1 LSVLL
6 GNTDREGRS
15 RRKKMYGLMN
25 QDPARLS
32 LSNFLAHET
41 SDPLEPPPSFTHWMQ
56 QATFAAELYEPELL
70 ASADARTTI
79 NYNGKPR
86 AVINLCSYNYLGLAN
101 HPEVIAAAHAALKTH
116 GLGACGSPVLS
127 GMTDLHRELERR
139 VAKFLGR
146 EDAML
151 FNSGFGGALGT
162 ISGLLRKTDVAILD
176 NRSHLSLRD
185 GAVLS
190 RCRTEKFE
198 HNDPTSLDAALARQ
212 KGRRQLVI
220 VEGIYSM
227 DGDFGNLAALLDVAE
242 FYGASVFIDEAHSM
256 LACGEHGR
264 GAAEKFGVEERVPL
278 VYGTFSK
285 AFGALGGF
293 VAGSRETLQYLRFY
307 AHPYVY
313 SCALPPVV
321 IAAILKALELGTGRP
336 ELRAKLWENADY
348 FHAQLR
354 NIGID
359 TGKSTTYIMPLVIG
373 DRERM
378 YRLGHELRRRG
389 LWVAPIDYPAVPQ
402 NKICFRA
409 CVTAKHTRADLDEAL
424 NILDDALKGDSKI
437 KAATFRLRCKMSEL
451 AVRMS
456 S

>member
-1 LSVLL
+1 
-6 GNTDREGRS
+6 
-15 RRKKMYGLMN
+15 MN
-25 QDPARLS
+25 QDPAKLS
-32 LSNFLAHET
+32 LSNFLVGE
-41 SDPLEPPPSFTHWMQ
+41 SNDPLQAPASFTNWMRVG
-56 QATFAAELYEPELL
+56 AWAVELYEPELL
-70 ASADARTTI
+70 ASADARTVI
-79 NYNGKPR
+79 NYGGKPR
-86 AVINLCSYNYLGLAN
+86 SVINLCSYNYLGLAN
-101 HPEVIAAAHAALKTH
+101 HPEVLVAAHEALRTH
-116 GLGACGSPVLS
+116 GLGACGSPMLS

-162 ISGLLRKTDVAILD
+162 ISGLLRKTDVALLD

-198 HNDPTSLDAALARQ
+198 HNDPASLDTALSRQ
-212 KGRRQLVI
+212 GGRRQLVI

-227 DGDFGNLAALLDVAE
+227 DGDFGNLPELLAVAQSH
-242 FYGASVFIDEAHSM
+242 GASVFIDEAHSM

-264 GAAEKFGVEERVPL
+264 GAAEKFGVEEHVPL

-321 IAAILKALELGTGRP
+321 IAAILKALELGTGQP
-336 ELRAKLWENADY
+336 ELRTQLWENADY

-354 NIGID
+354 SLGLD
-359 TGKSTTYIMPLVIG
+359 AGASTTYVMPIVIG

-389 LWVAPIDYPAVPQ
+389 LWVAPVDYPAVPQ
-402 NKICFRA
+402 HKICFRA

-424 NILDDALKGDSKI
+424 NILADTLVPAALQKQS
-437 KAATFRLRCKMSEL
+437 A
-451 AVRMS
+451 
-456 S
+456 

>member
-1 LSVLL
+1 VY
-6 GNTDREGRS
+6 D
-15 RRKKMYGLMN
+15 LMN
-25 QDPARLS
+25 QDPAKLS
-32 LSNFLAHET
+32 LSNFLAGE
-41 SDPLEPPPSFTHWMQ
+41 SNDPLQAPASFTNWMRVG
-56 QATFAAELYEPELL
+56 AWAVELYEPELL
-70 ASADARTTI
+70 ATADARTLI
-79 NYNGKPR
+79 SYGGKPR
-86 AVINLCSYNYLGLAN
+86 PVINLCSYNYLGLAN
-101 HPEVIAAAHAALKTH
+101 HPEVLLAAHEALHTH
-116 GLGACGSPVLS
+116 GLGACGSPMLS

-139 VAKFLGR
+139 VAKFLQR

-162 ISGLLRKTDVAILD
+162 ISGLLRKSDVAILD

-198 HNDPTSLDAALARQ
+198 HNDAASLDAALSRQ

-220 VEGIYSM
+220 IEGIYSM
-227 DGDFGNLAALLDVAE
+227 DGDFGNLTELIAVAE
-242 FYGASVFIDEAHSM
+242 SHGASVFIDEAHSM

-264 GAAEKFGVEERVPL
+264 GAAEKFGVEEHVPL
-278 VYGTFSK
+278 LYGTFSK

-293 VAGSRETLQYLRFY
+293 VAGSKETLQYLRFY

-321 IAAILKALELGTGRP
+321 IAAILKALELGTSQP
-336 ELRAKLWENADY
+336 ELRTQLWENADY

-354 NIGID
+354 GLGLD
-359 TGKSTTYIMPLVIG
+359 TGESTTYVMPIVIG

-389 LWVAPIDYPAVPQ
+389 LWVAPVDYPAVPQ
-402 NKICFRA
+402 HRICFRA

-424 NILDDALKGDSKI
+424 NILADTLAPAALQRQS
-437 KAATFRLRCKMSEL
+437 A
-451 AVRMS
+451 
-456 S
+456 

>member
-1 LSVLL
+1 
-6 GNTDREGRS
+6 
-15 RRKKMYGLMN
+15 MN
-25 QDPARLS
+25 PDPAKLS

-41 SDPLEPPPSFTHWMQ
+41 SDPLEAPPGFTHWMR
-56 QATFAAELYEPELL
+56 QASFAVELYEPELL

-79 NYNGKPR
+79 DYNGRPR
-86 AVINLCSYNYLGLAN
+86 SVINLCSYNYLGLAN
-101 HPEVIAAAHAALKTH
+101 HPEVIVAAQEALKTH
-116 GLGACGSPVLS
+116 GLGACGSPMLS
-127 GMTDLHRELERR
+127 GMTDLHRELERQ

-162 ISGLLRKTDVAILD
+162 ISGLLRKNDVAILD

-185 GAVLS
+185 GAALS
-190 RCRTEKFE
+190 RCRADKFE
-198 HNDPTSLDAALARQ
+198 HNDPASLDKALARKQ
-212 KGRRQLVI
+212 ARRQLV
-220 VEGIYSM
+220 VMEGIYSM
-227 DGDFGNLAALLDVAE
+227 DGDFGNLPALLDTAE
-242 FYGASVFIDEAHSM
+242 SHGASVFVDEAHSM

-264 GAAEKFGVEERVPL
+264 GAAEKFGVENRIPL

-293 VAGSRETLQYLRFY
+293 VAGPKETLRYLRFY

-313 SCALPPVV
+313 SCALPAVV
-321 IAAILKALELGTGRP
+321 VAAILKALEIGIREP
-336 ELRAKLWENADY
+336 ELRKKLWENADY

-354 NIGID
+354 NIGVD
-359 TGKSTTYIMPLVIG
+359 TGMSTTYIMPLVIG

-389 LWVAPIDYPAVPQ
+389 LWVAPVDYPAVPQ

-424 NILDDALKGDSKI
+424 NILDDTLKADSKI
-437 KAATFRLRCKMSEL
+437 KATTFRLRLKMSEL

>member
-1 LSVLL
+1 
-6 GNTDREGRS
+6 
-15 RRKKMYGLMN
+15 MN
-25 QDPARLS
+25 DDPAKLS
-32 LSNFLAHET
+32 LSNFLAGE
-41 SDPLEPPPSFTHWMQ
+41 SDDPLQAPASFTNWMRVGAWAVQ
-56 QATFAAELYEPELL
+56 LYEPELL
-70 ASADARTTI
+70 ASADARTVI
-79 NYNGKPR
+79 NYGGKPR
-86 AVINLCSYNYLGLAN
+86 PVINLCSYNYLGLAN
-101 HPEVIAAAHAALKTH
+101 HPEVLAAAHEALRTH
-116 GLGACGSPVLS
+116 GMGACGSPMLS

-139 VAKFLGR
+139 VAKFLRR

-162 ISGLLRKTDVAILD
+162 ISGLLRKTDVALLD

-198 HNDPTSLDAALARQ
+198 HNDPASLDAALSRH

-227 DGDFGNLAALLDVAE
+227 DGDFGNLKELIAVAE
-242 FYGASVFIDEAHSM
+242 SHGASVFIDEAHSM

-264 GAAEKFGVEERVPL
+264 GAAEKFGVEDRVPL
-278 VYGTFSK
+278 LYGTFSK

-293 VAGSRETLQYLRFY
+293 VAGSKETLQYLRFY

-321 IAAILKALELGTGRP
+321 IAAILKALELGTTQP
-336 ELRAKLWENADY
+336 ELRAQLWENADY

-354 NIGID
+354 SLGLD
-359 TGKSTTYIMPLVIG
+359 TGESTTYVMPIVIA

-389 LWVAPIDYPAVPQ
+389 LWVAPVDYPAVPQ
-402 NKICFRA
+402 SRICFRA
-409 CVTAKHTRADLDEAL
+409 CVTAMHTRADLDEAL
-424 NILDDALKGDSKI
+424 NILADTLVPALLQKQS
-437 KAATFRLRCKMSEL
+437 A
-451 AVRMS
+451 
-456 S
+456 

>member
-1 LSVLL
+1 METRAS
-6 GNTDREGRS
+6 DRFNS
-15 RRKKMYGLMN
+15 LMN
-25 QDPARLS
+25 DDPAKLS
-32 LSNFLAHET
+32 LSNFLAGE
-41 SDPLEPPPSFTHWMQ
+41 SDDPLQAPASFTNWMRLGAWAVQ
-56 QATFAAELYEPELL
+56 LYEPELL
-70 ASADARTTI
+70 ASADARTVI
-79 NYNGKPR
+79 NYGGKPR
-86 AVINLCSYNYLGLAN
+86 PVINLCSYNYLGLAN
-101 HPEVIAAAHAALKTH
+101 HPEVLAAAHEALRTH
-116 GLGACGSPVLS
+116 GMGACGSPMLS

-139 VAKFLGR
+139 VAKFLKR

-162 ISGLLRKTDVAILD
+162 ISGLLRKTDVALLD

-198 HNDPTSLDAALARQ
+198 HNDPASLDAALSRH

-227 DGDFGNLAALLDVAE
+227 DGDFGNLKELIAVAE
-242 FYGASVFIDEAHSM
+242 SHGASVFIDEAHSM

-264 GAAEKFGVEERVPL
+264 GAAEKFGVEDRVPL
-278 VYGTFSK
+278 LYGTFSK

-293 VAGSRETLQYLRFY
+293 VAGSKETLQYLRFY

-321 IAAILKALELGTGRP
+321 IA
-336 ELRAKLWENADY
+336 
-348 FHAQLR
+348 QLR
-354 NIGID
+354 SLGLD
-359 TGKSTTYIMPLVIG
+359 TGESTTYVMPIVIA

-389 LWVAPIDYPAVPQ
+389 LWVAPVDYPAVTQ
-402 NKICFRA
+402 SRICFRA
-409 CVTAKHTRADLDEAL
+409 CVTAMHTRADLDEAL
-424 NILDDALKGDSKI
+424 NILADTLVPALLQKQS
-437 KAATFRLRCKMSEL
+437 A
-451 AVRMS
+451 
-456 S
+456 

>member
-1 LSVLL
+1 
-6 GNTDREGRS
+6 
-15 RRKKMYGLMN
+15 MN
-25 QDPARLS
+25 QDPAKLS
-32 LSNFLAHET
+32 LSNFLTGE
-41 SDPLEPPPSFTHWMQ
+41 SDDPLQAP
-56 QATFAAELYEPELL
+56 ATFTNWIRLGAWAVELYEPELL
-70 ASADARTTI
+70 ATADARTLI
-79 NYNGKPR
+79 SYRGKPR
-86 AVINLCSYNYLGLAN
+86 PVINLCSYNYLGLAN
-101 HPEVIAAAHAALKTH
+101 HPEVLAAAHEALRTH
-116 GLGACGSPVLS
+116 GLGACGSPMLS

-139 VAKFLGR
+139 VAKFLRR

-162 ISGLLRKTDVAILD
+162 ISGLLRKTDVALLD

-198 HNDPTSLDAALARQ
+198 HNDPASLDAALSRH

-227 DGDFGNLAALLDVAE
+227 DGDFGNLKELIAVAE
-242 FYGASVFIDEAHSM
+242 SHGASVFIDEAHSM

-264 GAAEKFGVEERVPL
+264 GAAEKFGVEDRVPL
-278 VYGTFSK
+278 LYGTFSK

-293 VAGSRETLQYLRFY
+293 VAGSKETLQYLRFY

-321 IAAILKALELGTGRP
+321 IAGLLKALEIAIRDGAA
-336 ELRAKLWENADY
+336 LRKVLWENADY
-348 FHAQLR
+348 FHEKLR
-354 NIGID
+354 ELGID
-359 TGKSTTYIMPLVIG
+359 TATSTTYVMPIVIG

-378 YRLGHELRRRG
+378 YRLCHELRRRG
-389 LWVAPIDYPAVPQ
+389 LWVAPVDYPAVPQ
-402 NKICFRA
+402 NRICFRA

-424 NILDDALKGDSKI
+424 NILQDTLVPAALQN
-437 KAATFRLRCKMSEL
+437 A
-451 AVRMS
+451 
-456 S
+456 

>member
-1 LSVLL
+1 METRAS
-6 GNTDREGRS
+6 DRFNS
-15 RRKKMYGLMN
+15 LMN
-25 QDPARLS
+25 DDPAKLS
-32 LSNFLAHET
+32 LSNFLAGE
-41 SDPLEPPPSFTHWMQ
+41 SDDPLQAPASFTNWMRLGAWAVQ
-56 QATFAAELYEPELL
+56 LYEPELL
-70 ASADARTTI
+70 ASADARTVI
-79 NYNGKPR
+79 NYGGKPR
-86 AVINLCSYNYLGLAN
+86 PVINLCSYNYLGLAN
-101 HPEVIAAAHAALKTH
+101 HPEVLAAAHEALRTH
-116 GLGACGSPVLS
+116 GMGACGSPMLS

-139 VAKFLGR
+139 VAKFLKR

-162 ISGLLRKTDVAILD
+162 ISGLLRKTDVALLD

-198 HNDPTSLDAALARQ
+198 HNDPASLDAALSRH

-227 DGDFGNLAALLDVAE
+227 DGDFGNLKELIAVAE
-242 FYGASVFIDEAHSM
+242 SHGASVFIDEAHSM

-264 GAAEKFGVEERVPL
+264 GAAEKFGVEDRVPL
-278 VYGTFSK
+278 LYGTFSK

-293 VAGSRETLQYLRFY
+293 VAGSKETLQYLRFY

-321 IAAILKALELGTGRP
+321 IAAILKALELGTSQP
-336 ELRAKLWENADY
+336 ELRAQLWENADY

-354 NIGID
+354 SLGLD
-359 TGKSTTYIMPLVIG
+359 TGESTTYVMPIVIA

-389 LWVAPIDYPAVPQ
+389 LWVAPVDYPAVPQ
-402 NKICFRA
+402 SRICFRA
-409 CVTAKHTRADLDEAL
+409 CVTAMHTRADLDEAL
-424 NILDDALKGDSKI
+424 NILADTLVPALLQKQS
-437 KAATFRLRCKMSEL
+437 A
-451 AVRMS
+451 
-456 S
+456 

>member
-1 LSVLL
+1 
-6 GNTDREGRS
+6 
-15 RRKKMYGLMN
+15 MYGLMN
-25 QDPARLS
+25 QDPAKLS
-32 LSNFLAHET
+32 LSNFLAGE
-41 SDPLEPPPSFTHWMQ
+41 SNDPLQAPASFTNWMRVG
-56 QATFAAELYEPELL
+56 AWAVELYEPELL
-70 ASADARTTI
+70 ASADARTVI
-79 NYNGKPR
+79 NYGGKPR
-86 AVINLCSYNYLGLAN
+86 SVINLCSYNYLGLAN
-101 HPEVIAAAHAALKTH
+101 HPEVLVAAHEALRTH
-116 GLGACGSPVLS
+116 GLGACGSPMLS

-162 ISGLLRKTDVAILD
+162 ISGLLRKTDVALLD

-198 HNDPTSLDAALARQ
+198 HNDPASLDTALSRQ
-212 KGRRQLVI
+212 GGRRQLVI

-227 DGDFGNLAALLDVAE
+227 DGDFGNLPELLAVAQSH
-242 FYGASVFIDEAHSM
+242 GASVFIDEAHSM

-264 GAAEKFGVEERVPL
+264 GAAEKFGVEEHVPL

-321 IAAILKALELGTGRP
+321 IAAILKALDLGTGQP
-336 ELRAKLWENADY
+336 ELRTQLWENADY

-354 NIGID
+354 SLGLD
-359 TGKSTTYIMPLVIG
+359 AGASTTYVMPIVIG

-389 LWVAPIDYPAVPQ
+389 LWVAPVDYPAVPQ
-402 NKICFRA
+402 HKICFRA

-424 NILDDALKGDSKI
+424 NILADTLVPAALQKQS
-437 KAATFRLRCKMSEL
+437 A
-451 AVRMS
+451 
-456 S
+456 

>member
-1 LSVLL
+1 
-6 GNTDREGRS
+6 
-15 RRKKMYGLMN
+15 MMN
-25 QDPARLS
+25 EDPAKLS
-32 LSNFLAHET
+32 LSNFLAGE
-41 SDPLEPPPSFTHWMQ
+41 SDDPLQAPASFTNWMRVG
-56 QATFAAELYEPELL
+56 AWAVELYEPELL
-70 ASADARTTI
+70 AGADARTI
-79 NYNGKPR
+79 ISYGGKPR
-86 AVINLCSYNYLGLAN
+86 PVINLCSYNYLGLAN
-101 HPEVIAAAHAALKTH
+101 HPEVLVAAHEALRTH
-116 GLGACGSPVLS
+116 GLGACGSPMLS

-139 VAKFLGR
+139 VAKFLRR

-162 ISGLLRKTDVAILD
+162 ISGLLRKTDVALLD

-198 HNDPTSLDAALARQ
+198 HNDPASLDAALSRH

-227 DGDFGNLAALLDVAE
+227 DGDFGNLKELIAVAE
-242 FYGASVFIDEAHSM
+242 SHGASVFIDEAHSM

-264 GAAEKFGVEERVPL
+264 GAAEKFGVEDRVPL
-278 VYGTFSK
+278 LYGTFSK

-293 VAGSRETLQYLRFY
+293 VAGSKETLQYLRFY

-321 IAAILKALELGTGRP
+321 IAAILKALELGTTQP
-336 ELRAKLWENADY
+336 ELRAQLWENADY

-354 NIGID
+354 SLGLD
-359 TGKSTTYIMPLVIG
+359 TGESTTYVMPIVIA

-389 LWVAPIDYPAVPQ
+389 LWVAPVDYPAVPQ
-402 NKICFRA
+402 SRICFRA
-409 CVTAKHTRADLDEAL
+409 CVTAMHTRADLDEAL
-424 NILDDALKGDSKI
+424 NILADTLVPALLQKQS
-437 KAATFRLRCKMSEL
+437 A
-451 AVRMS
+451 
-456 S
+456 

>member
-1 LSVLL
+1 
-6 GNTDREGRS
+6 
-15 RRKKMYGLMN
+15 MYGLMN
-25 QDPARLS
+25 QDPAKLS
-32 LSNFLAHET
+32 LSNFLAGE
-41 SDPLEPPPSFTHWMQ
+41 SNDPLQAPASFTNWMREC
-56 QATFAAELYEPELL
+56 AWAVELYEPELL
-70 ASADARTTI
+70 GSADARTLI
-79 NYNGKPR
+79 NYGGKPR
-86 AVINLCSYNYLGLAN
+86 SVINLCSYNYLGLAN
-101 HPEVIAAAHAALKTH
+101 HPEVLVAAHEALRTH
-116 GLGACGSPVLS
+116 GLGACGSPMLS

-162 ISGLLRKTDVAILD
+162 ISGLLRKTDVALLD

-198 HNDPTSLDAALARQ
+198 HNDPASLDTALSRQ
-212 KGRRQLVI
+212 GGRRQLVI

-227 DGDFGNLAALLDVAE
+227 DGDFGNLPELLAVAQSH
-242 FYGASVFIDEAHSM
+242 GASVFIDEAHSM

-264 GAAEKFGVEERVPL
+264 GAAEKFGVEEHVPL

-321 IAAILKALELGTGRP
+321 IAAILKALELGTEQP
-336 ELRAKLWENADY
+336 ELRTQLWENADY

-354 NIGID
+354 SLGLD
-359 TGKSTTYIMPLVIG
+359 AGASTTYVMPIVIG

-389 LWVAPIDYPAVPQ
+389 LWVAPVDYPAVPQ
-402 NKICFRA
+402 HKICFRA

-424 NILDDALKGDSKI
+424 NILADTLVPAALQKQS
-437 KAATFRLRCKMSEL
+437 A
-451 AVRMS
+451 
-456 S
+456 

>member
-1 LSVLL
+1 
-6 GNTDREGRS
+6 
-15 RRKKMYGLMN
+15 MN
-25 QDPARLS
+25 EDPAKLS
-32 LSNFLAHET
+32 LSNFLAGE
-41 SDPLEPPPSFTHWMQ
+41 SNDPLQAPASFTNWIRVG
-56 QATFAAELYEPELL
+56 AWAVELYEPELL
-70 ASADARTTI
+70 ATADARTTI
-79 NYNGKPR
+79 NYGGKPR
-86 AVINLCSYNYLGLAN
+86 PVINLCSYNYLALAN
-101 HPEVIAAAHAALKTH
+101 HPEVIGAAHEALRTH
-116 GLGACGSPVLS
+116 GLGACGSPMLS

-190 RCRTEKFE
+190 RCRT
-198 HNDPTSLDAALARQ
+198 DPVSLDTALSRQ

-227 DGDFGNLAALLDVAE
+227 DGDFGNLKQLIEVAE
-242 FYGASVFIDEAHSM
+242 SHGASVFVDEAHSM

-264 GAAEKFGVEERVPL
+264 GAAEKFGVEERIPL

-293 VAGSRETLQYLRFY
+293 VAGSKETLQYLRFY

-321 IAAILKALELGTGRP
+321 IAAILKALEIGTSQP
-336 ELRAKLWENADY
+336 ELRAQLWENADY

-354 NIGID
+354 DLGLD
-359 TGKSTTYIMPLVIG
+359 TGASTTYVMPIVIG

-389 LWVAPIDYPAVPQ
+389 LWVAPVDYPAVPQ
-402 NKICFRA
+402 DRICFRA
-409 CVTAKHTRADLDEAL
+409 CVTAKHTREDLDEAL
-424 NILDDALKGDSKI
+424 NILADTLVPAALQH
-437 KAATFRLRCKMSEL
+437 A
-451 AVRMS
+451 
-456 S
+456 

>member
-1 LSVLL
+1 MPRHGTRCMRIQRITRKVSSEAPKFSSLL
-6 GNTDREGRS
+6 GNTVREDGS
-15 RRKKMYGLMN
+15 ERKAVYHLMN
-25 QDPARLS
+25 EDPAKLS

-41 SDPLEPPPSFTHWMQ
+41 SDPLEPPPGFTHWMR
-56 QATFAAELYEPELL
+56 QASFAVELYEPELL

-79 NYNGKPR
+79 DYNGRPR
-86 AVINLCSYNYLGLAN
+86 SVINLCSYNYLGLAN
-101 HPEVIAAAHAALKTH
+101 HPEVIVAAQEALRTH
-116 GLGACGSPVLS
+116 GLGACGSPMLS

-162 ISGLLRKTDVAILD
+162 ISGLLRKTDVALLD

-198 HNDPTSLDAALARQ
+198 HNDAGSLDAALSRQ

-227 DGDFGNLAALLDVAE
+227 DGDFGNLTELLAVAE
-242 FYGASVFIDEAHSM
+242 SHGASVFIDEAHSM

-264 GAAEKFGVEERVPL
+264 GAAEKFGVEDRIPL

-293 VAGSRETLQYLRFY
+293 VAGSKETLQYLRFY

-321 IAAILKALELGTGRP
+321 IAAILKALELGTSQA

-348 FHAQLR
+348 FHAQLDKL
-354 NIGID
+354 GFD
-359 TGKSTTYIMPLVIG
+359 TGASTTYVMPIVIG
-373 DRERM
+373 DRELM
-378 YRLGHELRRRG
+378 YRLG
-389 LWVAPIDYPAVPQ
+389 
-402 NKICFRA
+402 C
-409 CVTAKHTRADLDEAL
+409 
-424 NILDDALKGDSKI
+424 
-437 KAATFRLRCKMSEL
+437 
-451 AVRMS
+451 
-456 S
+456 

>member
-1 LSVLL
+1 
-6 GNTDREGRS
+6 
-15 RRKKMYGLMN
+15 MN
-25 QDPARLS
+25 ADPAKLS
-32 LSNFLAHET
+32 LSDFIAGET
-41 SDPLEPPPSFTHWMQ
+41 NDPLEPPPTFTQWMRA
-56 QATFAAELYEPELL
+56 ATWAVELYEPEML
-70 ASADARTTI
+70 AQAEARTTI
-79 NYNGKPR
+79 NYDGKPR
-86 AVINLCSYNYLGLAN
+86 SVINLCSYNYLGLAN
-101 HPEVIAAAHAALKTH
+101 HPEVIAAAHDALRTH
-116 GLGACGSPVLS
+116 GLGACGSPMLS
-127 GMTDLHRELERR
+127 GMTDLHRELEQR
-139 VAKFLGR
+139 VAEFLGR

-162 ISGLLRKTDVAILD
+162 ISGLLRKSDVAVLD

-198 HNDPTSLDAALARQ
+198 HNDAASLDAALRRHE
-212 KGRRQLVI
+212 GRRRLVI

-227 DGDFGNLAALLDVAE
+227 DGDFGNLAELMDVAE
-242 FYGASVFIDEAHSM
+242 VHGASVFVDEAHSM
-256 LACGEHGR
+256 LACGENGR
-264 GAAEKFGVEERVPL
+264 GAAEKFGISDRVPL
-278 VYGTFSK
+278 IYGTFSK

-293 VAGSRETLQYLRFY
+293 VAGAKETLRYLRFY

-321 IAAILKALELGTGRP
+321 VAGILKALEIGVREP
-336 ELRAKLWENADY
+336 QLRKQLWENADY

-354 NIGID
+354 NLGID
-359 TGKSTTYIMPLVIG
+359 TGKSTTYIMPIVIG

-389 LWVAPIDYPAVPQ
+389 LWVAPVDYPAVPQ
-402 NKICFRA
+402 NRICFRA

-424 NILDDALKGDSKI
+424 NILDDTLKGAESKM
-437 KAATFRLRCKMSEL
+437 KAAAFRLRCKMSEL